1 MQKNKQHVLQNLEA
15 LSEYMRDVHKL
26 VEEDAYC
33 MDILRQ
39 TAAAR
44 QAIDVMEQHLLEGH
58 LQGCVPEGMKQ
69 GKSKEVI
76 DELLQ
81 LYSMVGNRRAGQ

>member
-1 MQKNKQHVLQNLEA
+1 MRENKQDVLKQLDAIGE
-15 LSEYMRDVHKL
+15 SMRKVHTL

-39 TAAAR
+39 TYAAR
-44 QAIDVMEQHLLEGH
+44 QAIDAMEQHLLECH
-58 LQGCVPEGMKQ
+58 LQGCVPDGMKQ

-76 DELLQ
+76 EELLQ
-81 LYSMVGNRRAGQ
+81 LYSMVGNRRTGQ